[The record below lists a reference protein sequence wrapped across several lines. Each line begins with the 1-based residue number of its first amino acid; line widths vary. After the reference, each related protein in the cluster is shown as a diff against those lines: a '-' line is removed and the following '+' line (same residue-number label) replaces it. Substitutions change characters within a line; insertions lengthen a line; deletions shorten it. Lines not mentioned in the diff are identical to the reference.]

1 MKLNFRIQDE
11 KEVAA
16 LLARKG
22 LKAPVVYDVD
32 DDDEDYNEPESSWEG
47 DDAVEERDGLIRQR
61 EIAEIRVAFRNGLH
75 SVARGLTKR
84 GLSPEE
90 VKQWF
95 SEPFTEIFP
104 DQDLHNAVNKARRW
118 VQKRQKTE

>member
-47 DDAVEERDGLIRQR
+47 DDQEEERSYPGLATKAPGNIRKAHQSNLNQR
-61 EIAEIRVAFRNGLH
+61 MKDAIAKVFFMEREGVDKN
-75 SVARGLTKR
+75 SQ
-84 GLSPEE
+84 E
-90 VKQWF
+90 
-95 SEPFTEIFP
+95 
-104 DQDLHNAVNKARRW
+104 ARRW